1 MANNDH
7 IDVDFCRGLASGDVI
22 EAYYR
27 NTLVHRGPVV
37 DTAPDHGLV
46 WILDTLTGDRRLLD
60 LAELEVV
67 RIPPRYRE
75 VRVAA
80 PRP

>member
-7 IDVDFCRGLASGDVI
+7 IDVDFCRELTSGDAI
-22 EAYYR
+22 EAYYK
-27 NTLVHRGPVV
+27 NTLVHRGPVT
-37 DTAPDHGLV
+37 DTAPDYGLV

-60 LAELEVV
+60 LAELEIV

-75 VRVAA
+75 VRVGA

>member
-1 MANNDH
+1 M
-7 IDVDFCRGLASGDVI
+7 
-22 EAYYR
+22 
-27 NTLVHRGPVV
+27 

-60 LAELEVV
+60 LAELEIV